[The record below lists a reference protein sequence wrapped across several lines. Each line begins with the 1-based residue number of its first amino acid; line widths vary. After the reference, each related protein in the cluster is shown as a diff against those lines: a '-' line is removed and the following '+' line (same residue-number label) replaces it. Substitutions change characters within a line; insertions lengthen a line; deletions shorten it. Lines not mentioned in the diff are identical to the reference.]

1 MLYNYLTD
9 FDILHY
15 NIANRLLIGAL
26 LMSKN
31 VIYEKVGMR
40 VKEARKKSGLT
51 QEDLA
56 EKVGVSATY
65 ISSIERGLSFPRGE
79 VLVGILNALNVSSDL
94 VFCDVVAASLKQ
106 RSCLLYDM
114 IQCLPSREQVKI
126 LELVELLVNQG
137 QGQSIERS
145 VP

>member
-1 MLYNYLTD
+1 MLYNHLTD

-31 VIYEKVGMR
+31 VIYEKVGKR
-40 VKEARKKSGLT
+40 VKEVRKKSGLT

-79 VLVGILNALNVSSDL
+79 VLVGILNALNVSSDV
-94 VFCDVVAASLKQ
+94 VFCDVVGASMKQ
-106 RSCLLYDM
+106 KSCLLYDM
-114 IQCLPSREQVKI
+114 IQRLPSREQVKI
-126 LELVELLVNQG
+126 LEVVELLVSQK
-137 QGQSIERS
+137 QEYCL
-145 VP
+145 

>member
-1 MLYNYLTD
+1 
-9 FDILHY
+9 
-15 NIANRLLIGAL
+15 
-26 LMSKN
+26 MSKN
-31 VIYEKVGMR
+31 VIYEKVGKR
-40 VKEARKKSGLT
+40 VKEVRKKSGLT

-56 EKVGVSATY
+56 EKIGVSATY

-94 VFCDVVAASLKQ
+94 VFCDVVGASLKQ

-126 LELVELLVNQG
+126 LEVVDSLIKKKTFEA
-137 QGQSIERS
+137 
-145 VP
+145 

>member
-1 MLYNYLTD
+1 MFYNYLTD
-9 FDILHY
+9 FDIPHY

-31 VIYEKVGMR
+31 VIYEKVGKR
-40 VKEARKKSGLT
+40 VKEVRKKSGLT

-79 VLVGILNALNVSSDL
+79 VLVGILNALNVSSDF
-94 VFCDVVAASLKQ
+94 VFCDVVGASLKQ

-126 LELVELLVNQG
+126 LEVVELLVSQK
-137 QGQSIERS
+137 QEYCL
-145 VP
+145 

>member
-9 FDILHY
+9 FDTLHY

-31 VIYEKVGMR
+31 AIYEKVGKR
-40 VKEARKKSGLT
+40 VKEVRKKSGLT

-56 EKVGVSATY
+56 EKIGVSTTY
-65 ISSIERGLSFPRGE
+65 ISSIERGLSSPRGE
-79 VLVGILNALNVSSDL
+79 VLVGILNALNVSSDF
-94 VFCDVVAASLKQ
+94 VFCDVVGASLKQ

-126 LELVELLVNQG
+126 LEVVDLLTRQFF
-137 QGQSIERS
+137 
-145 VP
+145 

>member
-1 MLYNYLTD
+1 
-9 FDILHY
+9 
-15 NIANRLLIGAL
+15 
-26 LMSKN
+26 MSKN
-31 VIYEKVGMR
+31 VIYEKVGKR
-40 VKEARKKSGLT
+40 VKEVRKKYGLT

-94 VFCDVVAASLKQ
+94 VFCDVVGASLKQ

-114 IQCLPSREQVKI
+114 IQCLPPREQMKI
-126 LELVELLVNQG
+126 LEVVELLVSQK
-137 QGQSIERS
+137 QEYCL
-145 VP
+145 

>member
-1 MLYNYLTD
+1 MLYNHLTD

-31 VIYEKVGMR
+31 VIYEKVGKR
-40 VKEARKKSGLT
+40 VKEVRKKYGLT

-79 VLVGILNALNVSSDL
+79 VLVGILNALNVSSDF
-94 VFCDVVAASLKQ
+94 VFCDVVGASLKQ

-126 LELVELLVNQG
+126 LEVVELLTRQFF
-137 QGQSIERS
+137 
-145 VP
+145 

>member
-1 MLYNYLTD
+1 MLYNHLTD
-9 FDILHY
+9 FDISHY
-15 NIANRLLIGAL
+15 NIANRLLIGVL

-31 VIYEKVGMR
+31 VIYEKVGKR
-40 VKEARKKSGLT
+40 VKEVRKKYGLT

-79 VLVGILNALNVSSDL
+79 VLVGILNALNVSSDF
-94 VFCDVVAASLKQ
+94 VFCDVVGASLKQ

-114 IQCLPSREQVKI
+114 IQCLPSREQAKI
-126 LELVELLVNQG
+126 LEVVELLVSQK
-137 QGQSIERS
+137 QEYCL
-145 VP
+145 

>member
-1 MLYNYLTD
+1 MLYNHLTD
-9 FDILHY
+9 FDISHY
-15 NIANRLLIGAL
+15 NIANRLLIGVL

-31 VIYEKVGMR
+31 VIYEKVGKR
-40 VKEARKKSGLT
+40 VKEVRKKSGLT

-79 VLVGILNALNVSSDL
+79 VLVGILNALNVSSDF
-94 VFCDVVAASLKQ
+94 VFCDVVGASLKQ

-114 IQCLPSREQVKI
+114 IQCLPSREQAKI
-126 LELVELLVNQG
+126 LEVVELLVSQK
-137 QGQSIERS
+137 QEYCL
-145 VP
+145 

>member
-31 VIYEKVGMR
+31 VIYEKVGKR
-40 VKEARKKSGLT
+40 VKEVRKKSGLT

-79 VLVGILNALNVSSDL
+79 VLVGILNALNVSSDF
-94 VFCDVVAASLKQ
+94 VFCDVVGASLKQ

-126 LELVELLVNQG
+126 LEVVDLLTKLLC
-137 QGQSIERS
+137 
-145 VP
+145 

>member
-31 VIYEKVGMR
+31 VIYEKVGKR
-40 VKEARKKSGLT
+40 VKEVRKKSGLT

-79 VLVGILNALNVSSDL
+79 VLVGILNALNVSSDF
-94 VFCDVVAASLKQ
+94 VFCDVVGASLKQ

-126 LELVELLVNQG
+126 LEVVDLLIKQRRGNYL
-137 QGQSIERS
+137 
-145 VP
+145 

>member
-15 NIANRLLIGAL
+15 NIANRLLIGTL

-31 VIYEKVGMR
+31 VIYEKVGKR
-40 VKEARKKSGLT
+40 VKEVRKKSGLT

-79 VLVGILNALNVSSDL
+79 VLVGILNALNVSSDF
-94 VFCDVVAASLKQ
+94 VFCDVVGASLKQ

-126 LELVELLVNQG
+126 LEVVDLLIKQRRGNYL
-137 QGQSIERS
+137 
-145 VP
+145 

>member
-31 VIYEKVGMR
+31 VIYEKVGKR
-40 VKEARKKSGLT
+40 VKEVRKKSGLT

-79 VLVGILNALNVSSDL
+79 VLVGILNALNVSSDF
-94 VFCDVVAASLKQ
+94 VFCDVVGASLKQ

-126 LELVELLVNQG
+126 LEVVDFLIKQRRGNYL
-137 QGQSIERS
+137 
-145 VP
+145 

>member
-1 MLYNYLTD
+1 
-9 FDILHY
+9 
-15 NIANRLLIGAL
+15 
-26 LMSKN
+26 MSKN
-31 VIYEKVGMR
+31 VIYEKVGKR
-40 VKEARKKSGLT
+40 VKEVRKKSGLT

-94 VFCDVVAASLKQ
+94 VFCDVVGASLKQ

-114 IQCLPSREQVKI
+114 IQCLPSGEQVKI
-126 LELVELLVNQG
+126 LEVVDLLARQF
-137 QGQSIERS
+137 
-145 VP
+145 